1 MSNKSK
7 KTFKKRKGNKK
18 SFKQSKKPTVQT
30 PLDLHNIQSYIE
42 DYAII
47 SKFSHLPFSR
57 REWIE
62 TRRYELQFNANK
74 YEHIVGSYLV
84 SHNVS
89 FIHQAPFIINRK
101 IYFLDFFIPSLRT
114 AIEVD
119 GISHESSISHEKD
132 KDRDLNFK
140 SIGIKTIRISNSEC
154 NDPKYLNIR
163 MKAEG
168 IVR

>member
-1 MSNKSK
+1 MKKKTSKSK
-7 KTFKKRKGNKK
+7 KESKQNRKPYV
-18 SFKQSKKPTVQT
+18 QS
-30 PLDLHNIQSYIE
+30 PLDLHNIKSYIE

-47 SKFSHLPFSR
+47 SKFSHLPFSK

-62 TRRYELQFNANK
+62 TRRYELQFGANK
-74 YEHIVGSYLV
+74 YEHYVGSYLL
-84 SHNVS
+84 SHNVQ
-89 FIHQAPFIINRK
+89 FIHQAPFIINGK
-101 IYFLDFFIPSLRT
+101 IYFLDFFIPSLRI

-119 GISHESSISHEKD
+119 GASHEYSWKHEKD
-132 KDRDLNFK
+132 KDRDSNFK

-154 NDPKYLNIR
+154 ESSKYLNIR

>member
-1 MSNKSK
+1 M
-7 KTFKKRKGNKK
+7 
-18 SFKQSKKPTVQT
+18 
-30 PLDLHNIQSYIE
+30 HNIKSYIE

-47 SKFSHLPFSR
+47 SKFSHLPFSK

-62 TRRYELQFNANK
+62 TRRYELQFSANK
-74 YEHIVGSYLV
+74 YEHYVGAYLL

-89 FIHQAPFIINRK
+89 FIHQAPFIINGK
-101 IYFLDFFIPSLRT
+101 IYFLDFFIPSLRI

-119 GISHESSISHEKD
+119 GASHEYSWKHEKD
-132 KDRDLNFK
+132 KDRDSNFK
-140 SIGIKTIRISNSEC
+140 SIGIKTIRISNSEYESS
-154 NDPKYLNIR
+154 KYLNIR